1 MQISKWGR
9 HSCLLLCG
17 NRQIGMSAPRQLVL
31 AAICLVVVTGCGGT
45 KGGPATVDVTGTV
58 TLNGTPIDGASVLFS
73 PDIGSSDGRLASQ
86 ATTDTSGHFKL
97 STHVGGGKFKS
108 GIVLGK
114 YVVSVTKLD
123 TAAAKNTFSP
133 PKNLLPPKYADP
145 KTSLLTAE
153 VVAGQANDFQFP
165 LKGE

>member
-1 MQISKWGR
+1 
-9 HSCLLLCG
+9 
-17 NRQIGMSAPRQLVL
+17 L
-31 AAICLVVVTGCGGT
+31 AAICLAAVTGCGGT
-45 KGGPATVDVTGTV
+45 KSGPATVEVTGTV
-58 TLNGTPIDGASVLFS
+58 TLNRAPIDGASVLFS

-86 ATTDTSGHFKL
+86 ATTDSAGRFTL

-108 GIVLGK
+108 GIVPGK

-145 KTSLLTAE
+145 KTSLLNAD
-153 VVAGQANDFQFP
+153 VGAGQTNDFQFP

>member
-9 HSCLLLCG
+9 HSCLSLFPI
-17 NRQIGMSAPRQLVL
+17 RQTRMSAPRLLVL
-31 AAICLVVVTGCGGT
+31 AAMCLVAVTGCGGT
-45 KGGPATVDVTGTV
+45 KGGPATIEVTGTV
-58 TLNGTPIDGASVLFS
+58 TLNGAPIDGASVLFS

-86 ATTDTSGHFKL
+86 ATTDTAGHFKL

-108 GIVLGK
+108 GIVPGK

-123 TAAAKNTFSP
+123 TAATKNTFSP

-145 KTSLLTAE
+145 KTSLLNAD
-153 VVAGQANDFQFP
+153 VVAGQTNDFQFP